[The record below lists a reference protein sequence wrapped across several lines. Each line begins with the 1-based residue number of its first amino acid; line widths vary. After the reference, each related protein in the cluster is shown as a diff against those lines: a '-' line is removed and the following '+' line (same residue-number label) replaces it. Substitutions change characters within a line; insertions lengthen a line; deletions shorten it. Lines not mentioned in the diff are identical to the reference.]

1 VTAPDDGGQ
10 GEKPRK
16 YPPGTVVIWVAV
28 SAVGLWL
35 LGSGLV
41 GILSGN

>member
-1 VTAPDDGGQ
+1 MSAPENGGRDD
-10 GEKPRK
+10 KPRK

-41 GILSGN
+41 GILSGG